1 MQVAPMSQEDFHLF
15 ADNSCVRCPLRPE
28 LDALRKLM
36 PAHVDSDFEL
46 TIQAVR
52 RRQRSDGDGDGDGD
66 DDACPFAT
74 DNCSD
79 DKDLNDASRIYGR
92 RLMAMTPAHVLF
104 ALSDW
109 GGLRFEWPFRD
120 DVDEDTAED
129 TARPTVSFEAKDT
142 DTGADLRLALHEV
155 VLPRVRSAGA
165 DARYARYE
173 DWKQLCVTRDEF
185 EARVAQSMETLAAYV
200 DSNGGTFGAATLPGA
215 HDAIASGRMCRDSE
229 GARVVV
235 LGTRQWWYK
244 FTFVI

>member
-1 MQVAPMSQEDFHLF
+1 MPTMQVAPMSQEDFHLF
-15 ADNSCVRCPLRPE
+15 ADNGCVRCPLRPE
-28 LDALRKLM
+28 LDALRKLI

-46 TIQAVR
+46 TVHAIR
-52 RRQRSDGDGDGDGD
+52 RNDGDGE

-79 DKDLNDASRIYGR
+79 EEDLHDASCLYGR

-129 TARPTVSFEAKDT
+129 TDRPTVNYRAKDT
-142 DTGADLRLALHEV
+142 DTGADLRRALHEV
-155 VLPRVRSAGA
+155 VLPRVHSARA
-165 DARYARYE
+165 DVLDA
-173 DWKQLCVTRDEF
+173 DWKQVCVTRDAF

-215 HDAIASGRMCRDSE
+215 HDAIVSGRVCWDSTE
-229 GARVVV
+229 DAKVVV
-235 LGTRQWWYK
+235 LGTRHWWYK